1 MSGAPTALLALTLAL
16 LLPRILTPT
25 LNLTLILTPT
35 PTLTLTL
42 APSLTLTLPA
52 YTPLGAPISTG
63 RPHTPRAA
71 AARRSSSPPSRA
83 RTASWACISRRAS
96 ERRTLTLSL
105 ALTLNLTN
113 PSLAPTLTQVHW
125 P

>member
-25 LNLTLILTPT
+25 LNLTLILTPTPT

-96 ERRTLTLSL
+96 ERRTLSLSL
-105 ALTLNLTN
+105 ALALTLTN
-113 PSLAPTLTQVHW
+113 PTLAPPLTQAH
-125 P
+125 